1 MSDVIKTNSQCRTG
15 LVESTSCD
23 LQLHGDA
30 LGSRMEHPIG
40 KSYMKRTFQFQI
52 EGFKVRTVH
61 AEAESETVTI
71 TKGGVLRSFGL
82 VNPLEYEEVCK
93 VLLDFLARR

>member
-1 MSDVIKTNSQCRTG
+1 MAMLLA
-15 LVESTSCD
+15 LVWSI
-23 LQLHGDA
+23 QLVKVK
-30 LGSRMEHPIG
+30 R
-40 KSYMKRTFQFQI
+40 YMKRTFQFQI

-82 VNPLEYEEVCK
+82 VNPLEYEEV
-93 VLLDFLARR
+93 